1 MTQREPDNP
10 PGSSVTTTSTPAFSP
25 TCQGHDPPCGKSAFW
40 LSDALRLALLALIC
54 VVTGEAVR
62 VLFGDNLHPVVPG
75 SVYRS
80 AQLDP
85 AGLERIVADH
95 GIRTVLNLRGRCPG
109 FSWYE
114 NETRT
119 LKRLKVH
126 QYDVAL
132 SSGMVPGTGEMH
144 ELIEILQMAERP
156 LLIHCRRGSDR
167 TGLVAALCL
176 LLEPD
181 QTVEDARAQLSWR
194 YGHLPWGAPGRLQW
208 VLDWYQDWLAENN
221 SEHTPEVF
229 HTWVWSYYRPG
240 PYWAEIEPLEV
251 PKRLPLG
258 RPVAARFRVHNRS
271 RFPWQFRRAAG
282 YGFHLRY
289 LLRTPDRKTAFTG
302 GSGYFEH
309 TLYPGQNLDLT
320 LSLPAV
326 HKPGRYEL
334 MVDMAEEN
342 VTWFFLLGSPPF
354 RTEVTVDRE

>member
-1 MTQREPDNP
+1 MAQREPDNP
-10 PGSSVTTTSTPAFSP
+10 PSSSVTTGDATSRP
-25 TCQGHDPPCGKSAFW
+25 TAGSGGGVPRWAIACW
-40 LSDALRLALLALIC
+40 LGDALRLILLA
-54 VVTGEAVR
+54 VVCLVTAEAVR

-85 AGLERIVADH
+85 AGLERVVADH
-95 GIRTVLNLRGRCPG
+95 RIRSVLNLRGRCPG
-109 FSWYE
+109 FDWYE

-119 LKRLKVH
+119 LRRLNVR

-132 SSGMVPGTGEMH
+132 SSGMVPGTGDMH

-167 TGLVAALCL
+167 TGLVAAMCL
-176 LLEPD
+176 LLEPEG
-181 QTVEDARAQLSWR
+181 TLSDARAQLSWR
-194 YGHLPWGAPGRLQW
+194 YGHIPWGATGRLQW
-208 VLDWYQDWLAENN
+208 VLDWYQDWLAEND
-221 SEHTPEVF
+221 SEHSPEVF
-229 HTWVWSYYRPG
+229 RTWAWSYYRPG

-251 PKRLPLG
+251 PSRLPLG

-271 RFPWQFRRAAG
+271 RFPWYFRQAAG

-289 LLRTPDRKTAFTG
+289 LLRTRDRKTAFTG

-309 TLYPGQNLDLT
+309 ILYPGESLDLT

-326 HKPGRYEL
+326 HKPGPYEL
-334 MVDMAEEN
+334 TVDMAEEN